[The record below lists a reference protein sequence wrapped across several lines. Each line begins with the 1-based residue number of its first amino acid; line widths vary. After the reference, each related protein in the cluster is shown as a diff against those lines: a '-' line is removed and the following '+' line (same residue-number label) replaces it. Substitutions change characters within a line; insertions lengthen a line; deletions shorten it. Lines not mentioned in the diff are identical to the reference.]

1 MRDGIEK
8 QKSLPADC
16 PRRATGPGAG
26 IIVGTGLFFLIVQFL
41 PGPRF
46 WPVLPA
52 LCLFLAAIL
61 FRDVPAVLF
70 TLFTASFVIVP
81 LLHPALQGWPFHLLV
96 ATGCC
101 LMSALF
107 LARLRPALF
116 WLRPGRLSRPVL
128 FGVVA
133 TSALSATALYLWSR
147 MANPDLT
154 VHLAHIPS
162 LPVWLLPLAGLA
174 FACGNAALEEL
185 AFRGIVMQAFES
197 ALSRAWVAVVCQ
209 AALFGA
215 MHYRQGFPNEGWGL
229 VMTFV
234 YGVMLG
240 ALRRQSR
247 GMLAPWLAHVSA
259 DIVIFLILVTQR

>member
-1 MRDGIEK
+1 VRDGIEK
-8 QKSLPADC
+8 RKSLSVDC
-16 PRRATGPGAG
+16 PRRTTGPGAG
-26 IIVGTGLFFLIVQFL
+26 IVVGTGLLFLIVQFL
-41 PGPRF
+41 PDPRF
-46 WPVLPA
+46 WHVLPA

-61 FRDVPAVLF
+61 SRDVPAVLF
-70 TLFTASFVIVP
+70 TLFTVSFVIVP
-81 LLHPALQGWPFHLLV
+81 LLHPALRGWPFHLLV
-96 ATGCC
+96 ATGCS
-101 LMSALF
+101 LLLALF
-107 LARLRPALF
+107 LPHLRPTLS
-116 WLRPGRLSRPVL
+116 WLRPGRLGRPVL

-162 LPVWLLPLAGLA
+162 LPVWLIPLAGLA

-185 AFRGIVMQAFES
+185 AFRGIVMQAFEN
-197 ALSRAWVAVVCQ
+197 ALSRAWVAVACQ
-209 AALFGA
+209 AVLFGA

-229 VMTFV
+229 AMTFV

-240 ALRRQSR
+240 ALRRQSK

-259 DIVIFLILVTQR
+259 DTVIFLILVAQR